1 MKRWLFLFGALLFV
15 APAASGGVDLD
26 RLRASV
32 VQVEV
37 VLQSEDYR
45 TPWQTPD
52 PVGTGGSGFY
62 IGNGRIL
69 TNAHVVTEA
78 KIIRLKRPDRPDKV
92 DARVLFVAHDCD
104 LAIITVDDGTFFD
117 GMVPLEF
124 GGVPKLRS
132 TVTAVG
138 YPIGGMKLS
147 ITEGV
152 VSRIELT
159 DYVHTGADR
168 HLGIQ
173 VDAAINPGNSGG
185 PVIQDDKVVGVAF
198 QTQFFAQ
205 SIGYMIPVPVIH
217 HFFEDIKDGKYDG
230 YPLLGV
236 LTSSLEND
244 ALREY
249 LKVPEGKTGVV
260 ILKALPFSS
269 CEGIIKPND
278 VLLAIDDHAIE
289 NDGTVKV
296 GDEYL
301 ELAYVVQERYAGDTV
316 TMKIIRDG
324 KPMDVPVTLKVW
336 DVPMTQGTEYEVRPE
351 YLVWGGFLFVPLT
364 SNYMNV
370 AGWRTDLGYWLGDF
384 YRTLADQRPGQ
395 TQLVVL
401 SRVLPHDSNRY
412 CEYYNTVVA
421 TVNGE
426 RPNDF
431 KHFVEM
437 VGAADRAVIE
447 FEGVN
452 MAPVVLD
459 REKIEK
465 VQAEILEKYGIPK
478 DRYLREGDR

>member
-1 MKRWLFLFGALLFV
+1 MRRFLFLFGALLLAAGPAV
-15 APAASGGVDLD
+15 ADVDLD

-37 VLQSEDYR
+37 VIQGEDYQ

-52 PVGTGGSGFY
+52 PAGTGGSGFF
-62 IGNGRIL
+62 IGDGRIM
-69 TNAHVVTEA
+69 TNAHVASDA

-92 DARVLFVAHDCD
+92 DAHVKFIAHDCD
-104 LAIITVDDGTFFD
+104 LAILGVDDPSFFE
-117 GMVPLEF
+117 GMEALSF
-124 GGVPKLRS
+124 GDLPKLRS

-138 YPIGGMKLS
+138 YPIGGRKLS

-185 PVIQDDKVVGVAF
+185 PVLQDGKVVGVAF

-205 SIGYMIPVPVIH
+205 NIGYMIPIPVIR
-217 HFFEDIKDGKYDG
+217 HFLNDIEDGKYDG
-230 YPLLGV
+230 YPMLGV
-236 LTSSLEND
+236 VTSSLEND

-249 LKVPEGKTGVV
+249 LKVPTEDTGVIV
-260 ILKALPFSS
+260 LKALPYSS
-269 CEGIIKPND
+269 AAGVLKKND
-278 VLLAIDDHAIE
+278 VLLSIDGHRVE

-316 TMKIIRDG
+316 KLEIIRNGERQQVDL
-324 KPMDVPVTLKVW
+324 PLKVW
-336 DVPMTQGTEYEVRPE
+336 DVPMDQATEYEKRPE
-351 YLVWGGFLFVPLT
+351 YLVLGGYVFMPLT
-364 SNYMNV
+364 SNYRQS
-370 AGWRTDLGYWLGDF
+370 AGWRTDLGYWMSEF
-384 YRTLADQRPGQ
+384 YRTLADDRPGQ

-401 SRVLPHDSNRY
+401 SRVLPDDSNRY
-412 CEYYNTVVA
+412 QSYFNEVVK

-426 RPNDF
+426 RPKDF
-431 KHFVEM
+431 HDFVKR
-437 VGAADRAVIE
+437 VTGADRAVVE

-452 MAPVVLD
+452 VAPLVLD
-459 REKIEK
+459 RARIEK
-465 VQAEILEKYGIPK
+465 VQPAILEKYGIPK
-478 DRYLREGDR
+478 DRYLRKEQ